1 MWFLDFNCLRPLFLK
16 TKQRQQSKEPHH
28 VLCLSSRWAAEGA
41 AACLLPPRVF
51 PIRLDNWIS
60 GNVTSRASPG
70 LSSGVR
76 LLSVWTIAPPSGM
89 QVLKHLGCLL
99 FPLSTAGEQSVT
111 GMMKLAWWFAEYQGI
126 KVSSDYEVKSPKR
139 WISPGVRHRG
149 SIARSVHG
157 RKLLPII
164 LVDRNER

>member
-1 MWFLDFNCLRPLFLK
+1 MIAVVWVQPLVRELRSCKLWVTAK
-16 TKQRQQSKEPHH
+16 KQNDGNKAEPHH

-41 AACLLPPRVF
+41 AARLLPPRVF
-51 PIRLDNWIS
+51 PISLDNWIS

-99 FPLSTAGEQSVT
+99 FPFSMGSEQSVL
-111 GMMKLAWWFAEYQGI
+111 GMMKLA
-126 KVSSDYEVKSPKR
+126 
-139 WISPGVRHRG
+139 
-149 SIARSVHG
+149 
-157 RKLLPII
+157 
-164 LVDRNER
+164 